1 MSNAGQNTF
10 SGQRAQFWI
19 GATLW
24 EAQSVSGSDKINR
37 EKVRRLGSQQIAAYT
52 EGEYDIDQLTVS
64 TESAV
69 FYADIFPQLPVNGY
83 GNFMFNGLLYVDHPQ
98 IPGTQVRV
106 DFIACKFANLKDEMK
121 AEPGPGLMDISLDVT
136 QILRN
141 GKSFNRV
148 GGATPGFGASVAVGG
163 VTVSVSASASFIF

>member
-24 EAQSVSGSDKINR
+24 EVQSVSGSDKINR
-37 EKVRRLGSQQIAAYT
+37 EKVRRLGAQQIAAYT

-64 TESAV
+64 TEAAV
-69 FYADIFPQLPVNGY
+69 FYADVFPQLPVNGF
-83 GNFMFNGLLYVDHPQ
+83 GNFYFNGLLYVDHPL
-98 IPGTQVRV
+98 IGTTERV
-106 DFIACKFANLKDEMK
+106 DFIGCRFASLKDEMK
-121 AEPGPGLMDISLDVT
+121 AEPGPGLMDIAIDVQ

-141 GKSFNRV
+141 GRSFNRMA
-148 GGATPGFGASVAVGG
+148 GATAGVGASVAVGG